1 MKHNYP
7 KQIKLS
13 QLALVIASSSFA
25 CLIVCPL
32 GAKADDT
39 LVLELPPSQA
49 AIESRAAQKVQ
60 SEARRLPEIPPENR
74 NFPDRNP
81 GVSLASR
88 GRGRGGG
95 NPAPRQDA
103 SDSAIGRLGQTVQDA
118 TIFRGKNDRS
128 GKLSRVSV
136 GTYLAIKAD
145 AGEWLGIL
153 MSDNSVGWVQRGAIK
168 ILDYQ
173 VTATSQGP
181 ARPYDENYSDGLP
194 SSRSPFFRGDPNSL
208 FKEAYRYLGV
218 PYHWGGNTHSGI
230 DCSGFIRNI
239 FSVNGYSLP
248 RVSRDQLAYG
258 LAVSNDRLEPGDR
271 LYFGNRSA
279 QYITHTGLYLGN
291 GYFIHSSSSRHGVAV
306 SHLGEDLF
314 QRIYICARR

>member
-7 KQIKLS
+7 QKPITFQFALAFATSLS
-13 QLALVIASSSFA
+13 FI
-25 CLIVCPL
+25 CPV
-32 GAKADDT
+32 GTKADDT
-39 LVLELPPSQA
+39 IILDLPPSQG
-49 AIESRAAQKVQ
+49 AIENRAARKVH
-60 SEARRLPEIPPENR
+60 SESRRIPEIPAENR
-74 NFPDRNP
+74 NFPDRNERI
-81 GVSLASR
+81 VLASR
-88 GRGRGGG
+88 GKR
-95 NPAPRQDA
+95 ALRQDS
-103 SDSAIGRLGQTVQDA
+103 SDSSIGRLGQTVREA
-118 TIFRGKNDRS
+118 TIFRGKSDRS
-128 GKLSRVSV
+128 DKLSRVPAE
-136 GTYLAIKAD
+136 TYLAVKAD
-145 AGEWLGIL
+145 AGDWIGIL
-153 MSDNSVGWVQRGAIK
+153 MSDNSIGWLQRSSVK

-181 ARPYDENYSDGLP
+181 AKPYDENYSDGLP

-239 FSVNGYSLP
+239 FSVNGYTLP

-258 LAVSNDRLEPGDR
+258 LAVSGDRLEPGDR
-271 LYFGNRSA
+271 LYFGNRST

-306 SHLGEDLF
+306 SHLNEDLF